1 MITQKNILVHE
12 GVGQLLID
20 ELGQRVELDYNH
32 KALEEKEDVEEYNA
46 NPANSKEK
54 IAAEI
59 LIVKYLTYEVITNC
73 SEVQKYFQE

>member
-12 GVGQLLID
+12 VVGQLLID

-32 KALEEKEDVEEYNA
+32 KALEEKGDVEEYIA
-46 NPANSKEK
+46 IPAISKEK
-54 IAAEI
+54 LAAEI

>member
-32 KALEEKEDVEEYNA
+32 KALEENGDVEEYIA
-46 NPANSKEK
+46 IPAISKEK

>member
-32 KALEEKEDVEEYNA
+32 KALEEKGDVEEYIA
-46 NPANSKEK
+46 IPAISKEK

>member
-20 ELGQRVELDYNH
+20 ELGQRVELDYNP
-32 KALEEKEDVEEYNA
+32 KALEEKGDVEEYIA
-46 NPANSKEK
+46 IPAISKEK

>member
-20 ELGQRVELDYNH
+20 DLGQRVELDYNH
-32 KALEEKEDVEEYNA
+32 KALEEKGDVEEYIA
-46 NPANSKEK
+46 IPAISKEK